1 MNLRYISL
9 NIHHEHY
16 SGISQDFSYKFQFNV
31 SFVYYYL
38 SKAVR
43 KEKIE
48 TGIYNMIYVLL
59 SAKIIKP
66 TIKLSECF
74 KTIEI
79 TIPFDEAE
87 QSRYI
92 AMDIEERYE
101 FYLAMLE
108 KGYYLANIVCDVKP
122 EILIGLHE
130 KFRQGGYKNEWL
142 FKKKRIKEYG
152 INVVLDCVFTSFEFK
167 LMLTVLDLKKNPI
180 AKGCIYHTYPDYT
193 FFYKTIKHLVITDK
207 KLIITDFLDYK
218 IIECKLED
226 LAKGIIKAKCINK
239 NASLYIYSDE
249 TKEDFERLRW

>member
-1 MNLRYISL
+1 MNLRYIYL
-9 NIHHEHY
+9 NISHEYY
-16 SGISQDFSYKFQFNV
+16 SGINEDFSNKFGYNTCFIG
-31 SFVYYYL
+31 YYL

-59 SAKIIKP
+59 SAKIKEP
-66 TIKLSECF
+66 TVKLSECF

-101 FYLAMLE
+101 FYLTMLE

-130 KFRQGGYKNEWL
+130 KFRQGGYRNEWL

-193 FFYKTIKHLVITDK
+193 FFYKTIKHLVVTDK
-207 KLIITDFLDYK
+207 KMIITDFLDYK

-226 LAKGIIKAKCINK
+226 LAKGIIKAKCIDK
-239 NASLYIYSDE
+239 NTSLYIYSDE

>member
-48 TGIYNMIYVLL
+48 TGIYNMINVLL
-59 SAKIIKP
+59 SAKIKEP
-66 TIKLSECF
+66 TIKLIEYF
-74 KTIEI
+74 KAIEV

-92 AMDIEERYE
+92 AMGIEERYE
-101 FYLAMLE
+101 FYLTMLE

-130 KFRQGGYKNEWL
+130 KFRQGGYRNEWL

-152 INVVLDCVFTSFEFK
+152 INVVLNCVLTSFDFK
-167 LMLTVLDLKKNPI
+167 LMLTVLDLKKNFI
-180 AKGCIYHTYPDYT
+180 AEGCIYQTYPDGI
-193 FFYKTIKHLVITDK
+193 FFFKTIKNLVITDK
-207 KLIITDFLDYK
+207 KLIITDFLDQDM
-218 IIECKLED
+218 IECKLED
-226 LAKGIIKAKCINK
+226 LLKGIIKAKCVDEHT
-239 NASLYIYSDE
+239 SHYIYSDE

>member
-16 SGISQDFSYKFQFNV
+16 SGISEEFRYKFHFNV
-31 SFVYYYL
+31 RFIDYYL

-130 KFRQGGYKNEWL
+130 KFRQGGYRNEWL

-193 FFYKTIKHLVITDK
+193 FFYKTIKHLVVTDK